1 MISSGY
7 DIYLFKNILHN
18 WNDEFCLKILKS
30 IAKLITNSMLLIIV
44 GTKKITTGHTVV
56 EIKLNAAPQR

>member
-1 MISSGY
+1 M
-7 DIYLFKNILHN
+7 FKNILHN

-56 EIKLNAAPQR
+56 EIKLNAVFQR